1 MLTNA
6 AVARIRASFEA
17 LAPKG
22 EQLMDAFY
30 TKLFETAPG
39 LRSLFPADMK
49 KQKGHLLAAVGLV
62 VKNADKLGALEGP
75 LMEMGARHVK
85 YGAKAEHYPVVGR
98 TMIAAL
104 SATAG
109 PLWNAELEADW
120 SAALGFVASTMIRG
134 AERAGKKAA

>member
-1 MLTNA
+1 MDTA
-6 AVARIRASFEA
+6 AVARIRSSFQA
-17 LAPKG
+17 LTPKAD
-22 EQLMDAFY
+22 QLMDTFY

-49 KQKGHLLAAVGLV
+49 KQKGHLLAAVALV
-62 VKNADKLGALEGP
+62 VKNADKLGSLEGP
-75 LMEMGARHVK
+75 LMDMGERHVK
-85 YGAKAEHYPVVGR
+85 YGAKPEHYPVVGK

-109 PLWNAELEADW
+109 PLWNSQLEADW

-134 AERAGKKAA
+134 AQRATKQAA